1 MMDAMFYE
9 VFQEEESAIKKFL
22 PNDISARFTGKP
34 FKRVAI
40 KTPHPN

>member
-22 PNDISARFTGKP
+22 PNDISARFTGKTIQESSD
-34 FKRVAI
+34 KD
-40 KTPHPN
+40 PHPN